1 MVSVTAPAW
10 MALPPEAHS
19 TLLSSGP
26 GPGSVLA
33 AAATWKTLS
42 AEYASAAVELTE
54 VLAAVQAGTWQGPSA
69 ETYVAANTPY
79 LAWLTQASADSAAAA
94 IQHESVAAAYVT
106 ALAAMPTMAELATN
120 HAVHG
125 VLLATNFFG
134 VNTVPIALNEADYTR
149 MWVQAAATMSTY
161 QAVAGLAAA
170 SLPATPAPPS
180 ILKPTAPASAADS
193 SDPWGPAHTWTD
205 PFLEGLADFIDSS
218 LGLRWD
224 PVTGTID
231 GLPYTAY
238 TNPLTLAYWLK
249 NTLTQIQEIDYIV
262 ANLSTNPEVGLLLLN
277 PVTLAPWLLAHPLT
291 LIEVSVAVSSSL
303 AAPLA
308 SMSALAALAALPRP
322 FDLPMVIDAVPDVVA
337 APAASTTTGSNVHVV
352 SVAGSVP
359 AGGSPAAAPPASVP
373 GGASPPAPP
382 APAAAPGLAF
392 PYMTGFGGGPGVGS
406 DSNNRTGSGTGS
418 QAKSPASDSAVE
430 ESAARRAS
438 RSRRRRR
445 TQLREHGEQYADMN
459 VEVDAEWAPGGGP
472 IASQGSAGGLG
483 FGGNAVKHGVRE
495 AGLATL
501 AGDSFN
507 GVPSEPLLPA
517 SWTGQSTEGVG
528 DNAER

>member
-1 MVSVTAPAW
+1 MTAPAW
-10 MALPPEAHS
+10 MALPPEVHS
-19 TLLSSGP
+19 TMLTSGP

-33 AAATWKTLS
+33 AAGTWKTLS
-42 AEYASAAVELTE
+42 AEYSSAAVELSE
-54 VLAAVQAGTWQGPSA
+54 VLAAVQAGAWQGPSA
-69 ETYVAANTPY
+69 ATYVAANAPY
-79 LAWLTQASADSAAAA
+79 LAWLSQASADSAAAA
-94 IQHESVAAAYVT
+94 AQHEAVAAAYVT

-125 VLLATNFFG
+125 LLLATNFFG
-134 VNTVPIALNEADYTR
+134 VNTVPIAINEADYAR
-149 MWVQAAATMSTY
+149 MWVQAATTMSTY
-161 QAVAGLAAA
+161 QAVASVAAA
-170 SLPATPAPPS
+170 SIPPTASAPA
-180 ILKPTAPASAADS
+180 ILKSEAPAAPADS
-193 SDPWGPAHTWTD
+193 SDPWGPAHVWND
-205 PFLEGLADFIDSS
+205 PFLENVADVVRSVFGLN
-218 LGLRWD
+218 WD

-238 TNPLTLAYWLK
+238 TNPLTVAYWLK

-291 LIEVSVAVSSSL
+291 AIELGAAISSSL

-308 SMSALAALAALPRP
+308 SMSALAALAALPRSS
-322 FDLPMVIDAVPDVVA
+322 DLSFLVDTTPQVVA
-337 APAASTTTGSNVHVV
+337 APSGSATTGSNVHVV

-382 APAAAPGLAF
+382 APAPAPAIAF
-392 PYMTGFGGGPGVGS
+392 PYMIGFGGGPGTGFNT
-406 DSNNRTGSGTGS
+406 NNRTGSGTGS

-445 TQLREHGEQYADMN
+445 AQIREHGEQYADMN
-459 VEVDAEWAPGGGP
+459 VEVDAEWGGGP
-472 IASQGSAGGLG
+472 IASQGSAGGIG

-507 GVPSEPLLPA
+507 GIPSEPLLPA
-517 SWTGQSTEGVG
+517 SWTGQSTEGV
-528 DNAER
+528 DRNAES

>member
-1 MVSVTAPAW
+1 MLT
-10 MALPPEAHS
+10 
-19 TLLSSGP
+19 SGP

-33 AAATWKTLS
+33 AAGTWKTLS
-42 AEYASAAVELTE
+42 VEYSSAAVELSE
-54 VLAAVQAGTWQGPSA
+54 VLAAVQAGAWQGPSA
-69 ETYVAANTPY
+69 ETYVAANAPY
-79 LAWLTQASADSAAAA
+79 LAWLTQASVDTAAAA
-94 IQHESVAAAYVT
+94 AQHEAVAAAYIT
-106 ALAAMPTMAELATN
+106 ALAAMPTMAELAAN

-125 VLLATNFFG
+125 ILLATNFFG
-134 VNTVPIALNEADYTR
+134 VNTVPIAINEADYAR
-149 MWVQAAATMSTY
+149 MWVQATTMSTY
-161 QAVAGLAAA
+161 QAVASLAAA
-170 SLPATPAPPS
+170 SIPPAAAAPA
-180 ILKPTAPASAADS
+180 ILKAEAPASHADT

-205 PFLEGLADFIDSS
+205 PFLEGIADFIDSA

-231 GLPYTAY
+231 GLPYSSY
-238 TNPLTLAYWLK
+238 TNPLTVAYWLK

-291 LIEVSVAVSSSL
+291 AIELGAAISSSL

-308 SMSALAALAALPRP
+308 SMSAFAALAALPKP
-322 FDLPMVIDAVPDVVA
+322 FELPLVLDAVPEVVA
-337 APAASTTTGSNVHVV
+337 APAASAGTGSNVHVV

-382 APAAAPGLAF
+382 APATAPAVAF
-392 PYMTGFGGGPGVGS
+392 PYMIGFGGGPGTGFNTS
-406 DSNNRTGSGTGS
+406 NRTGSGTGS

-445 TQLREHGEQYADMN
+445 TQIREHGEQYADMN
-459 VEVDAEWAPGGGP
+459 IEVGPELGGGP
-472 IASQGSAGGLG
+472 IASHGSAGGLG
-483 FGGNAVKHGVRE
+483 FGGNVVKHGLRE

-501 AGDSFN
+501 TGDSFN

-517 SWTGQSTEGVG
+517 SWTGQSTEGV
-528 DNAER
+528 DRNAEN

>member
-1 MVSVTAPAW
+1 MTAPAW
-10 MALPPEAHS
+10 MALPPEVHS

-33 AAATWKTLS
+33 AAGTWNTLS
-42 AEYASAAVELTE
+42 AEYSAVAAELSE
-54 VLAAVQAGTWQGPSA
+54 VLTAVQAGAWQGPSA
-69 ETYVAANTPY
+69 ESYVAANAPY
-79 LAWLTQASADSAAAA
+79 LAWLTQAGADSATAAA
-94 IQHESVAAAYVT
+94 QHETVAAAYVT
-106 ALAAMPTMAELATN
+106 ALAAMPTMAELAAN

-134 VNTVPIALNEADYTR
+134 VNTVPIALNEADYAR
-149 MWVQAAATMSTY
+149 MWVQAATTMSTY

-170 SLPATPAPPS
+170 SIPPTPA
-180 ILKPTAPASAADS
+180 APAVLKSEASAGPADS
-193 SDPWGPAHTWTD
+193 SDPWGPAHTWND
-205 PFLEGLADFIDSS
+205 PFLESVADVVRSVFGLS
-218 LGLRWD
+218 WD

-231 GLPYTAY
+231 GLPYSSY
-238 TNPLTLAYWLK
+238 TNPLSLAWWLK

-262 ANLSTNPEVGLLLLN
+262 ANLSTKPEVGLLLLN

-308 SMSALAALAALPRP
+308 SMSAFAALAALPRP
-322 FDLPMVIDAVPDVVA
+322 FDLPMVIDAVPEAVA
-337 APAASTTTGSNVHVV
+337 APTAPATTASNLHAV

-359 AGGSPAAAPPASVP
+359 ATGSPAAGPPASVP

-382 APAAAPGLAF
+382 APATAPGFAF
-392 PYMTGFGGGPGVGS
+392 PYMIGFGGGPDAGF
-406 DSNNRTGSGTGS
+406 DSSNKTGSGTGS
-418 QAKSPASDSAVE
+418 QAKSPAAASASE

-438 RSRRRRR
+438 RTRRRRR
-445 TQLREHGEQYADMN
+445 TQIREHGEQYADMN
-459 VEVDAEWAPGGGP
+459 VDVDAQWGGP

-483 FGGNAVKHGVRE
+483 FGGNVVKHGVRE

-517 SWTGQSTEGVG
+517 SWTGQSTEGV
-528 DNAER
+528 DHNAES

>member
-1 MVSVTAPAW
+1 MTAPAW
-10 MALPPEAHS
+10 MAVPPEVHS

-33 AAATWKTLS
+33 AAVAWNTLS
-42 AEYASAAVELTE
+42 AEYASAAVELNE
-54 VLAAVQAGTWQGPSA
+54 VLTSVEAGVWRGTSA
-69 ETYVAANTPY
+69 ETYVAANAPY
-79 LAWLTQASADSAAAA
+79 LAWLTQASVESAAAA
-94 IQHESVAAAYVT
+94 AQHETVAAAYIT

-134 VNTVPIALNEADYTR
+134 VNTVPIAINEADYVR
-149 MWVQAAATMSTY
+149 MWVQAATTMSTY
-161 QAVAGLAAA
+161 QAVAGLAAS
-170 SLPATPAPPS
+170 SLTPPPAGPA
-180 ILKPTAPASAADS
+180 ILKSEASRSADS

-205 PFLEGLADFIDSS
+205 PFLEGLADFLDSA

-291 LIEVSVAVSSSL
+291 AIELGAAISSSL
-303 AAPLA
+303 AAPFA

-322 FDLPMVIDAVPDVVA
+322 FELPVLAAAPEFAA
-337 APAASTTTGSNVHVV
+337 APAAPVTPGANVHVV
-352 SVAGSVP
+352 SVAGSMP
-359 AGGSPAAAPPASVP
+359 ATGSPAAAPPASVP

-382 APAAAPGLAF
+382 APAPAPAFAF
-392 PYMTGFGGGPGVGS
+392 PYVTGFGGGPGVGF

-459 VEVDAEWAPGGGP
+459 VEVDAEWTPGGGP
-472 IASQGSAGGLG
+472 IASQGSSGGLG
-483 FGGNAVKHGVRE
+483 FGGNVVKHGVRE

-501 AGDSFN
+501 AGDSFS
-507 GVPSEPLLPA
+507 GVPIEPLLPA

-528 DNAER
+528 DNAES

>member
-1 MVSVTAPAW
+1 MTAPAW
-10 MALPPEAHS
+10 MASPPEVHS
-19 TLLSSGP
+19 TMLTSGP

-33 AAATWKTLS
+33 AAGTWKTLS
-42 AEYASAAVELTE
+42 VEYSSAAVELSE
-54 VLAAVQAGTWQGPSA
+54 VLAAVQAGAWQGPSA
-69 ETYVAANTPY
+69 ETYVAANAPY
-79 LAWLTQASADSAAAA
+79 LAWLTQASVDTAAAA
-94 IQHESVAAAYVT
+94 AQHEAVAAAYIT
-106 ALAAMPTMAELATN
+106 ALAAMPTMAELAAN

-125 VLLATNFFG
+125 ILLATNFFG
-134 VNTVPIALNEADYTR
+134 VNTVPIAINEADYAR
-149 MWVQAAATMSTY
+149 MWVQAATAMSTY
-161 QAVAGLAAA
+161 QAVASLAAA
-170 SLPATPAPPS
+170 SIPPTAAAPA
-180 ILKPTAPASAADS
+180 ILKAEAPAAPADT

-205 PFLEGLADFIDSS
+205 PFLEGIADFIDSA

-231 GLPYTAY
+231 GLPYSSY
-238 TNPLTLAYWLK
+238 TNPLTVAYWLK

-291 LIEVSVAVSSSL
+291 AIELGAAISSSL

-308 SMSALAALAALPRP
+308 SMSAFAALAALPKP
-322 FDLPMVIDAVPDVVA
+322 FELPLVLDAVPEVVA
-337 APAASTTTGSNVHVV
+337 APAASAGTGSNVHVV

-382 APAAAPGLAF
+382 APATAPAVAF
-392 PYMTGFGGGPGVGS
+392 PYMIGFGGGPGTGFNTS
-406 DSNNRTGSGTGS
+406 NRTGSGTGS
-418 QAKSPASDSAVE
+418 RAKSPASDSAVE

-445 TQLREHGEQYADMN
+445 TQIREHGEQYADMN
-459 VEVDAEWAPGGGP
+459 IEVDPELGGGP
-472 IASQGSAGGLG
+472 IASRGSAGGLG
-483 FGGNAVKHGVRE
+483 FGGNVVKHGLRE

-501 AGDSFN
+501 TGDSFN

-517 SWTGQSTEGVG
+517 SWTGQSTEGV
-528 DNAER
+528 DRNAEN